1 MRSAVESRAPQTQ
14 HARRPSG
21 KGADAAACCSAKIH
35 HSISSSSGAAA
46 VAPVPD
52 LLLDFRTAR
61 CCGAPPPAK
70 PPSGATAA
78 FGAAATAAGAAA
90 AAVNCCSRITP
101 STRGCRA
108 SNESRQ
114 AERRTPQTPRR
125 DASSSSKAH
134 ASKVLIRSLPAPA
147 LSALMSG
154 DSCRRTAASS
164 SCKQRKGFEANAEMA
179 FSIVSACFQEPST
192 TSNVTSASASATPTP
207 AGVEEMPTEGAT
219 SGPANA
225 IEAAASATTSASS
238 VGKRTRVLGS
248 SSKFTSLR

>member
-1 MRSAVESRAPQTQ
+1 MRSAVESRALQTQ

-21 KGADAAACCSAKIH
+21 KGADAAACCSARIH
-35 HSISSSSGAAA
+35 HCISSSSGAAA

-61 CCGAPPPAK
+61 CCGAPPPPK
-70 PPSGATAA
+70 PPSGVTSAS
-78 FGAAATAAGAAA
+78 GAAAAG

-108 SNESRQ
+108 SSESRQ

-125 DASSSSKAH
+125 DASSSSNAH

-192 TSNVTSASASATPTP
+192 TSTVTSASASATPTP

-248 SSKFTSLR
+248 SSKFTSLP